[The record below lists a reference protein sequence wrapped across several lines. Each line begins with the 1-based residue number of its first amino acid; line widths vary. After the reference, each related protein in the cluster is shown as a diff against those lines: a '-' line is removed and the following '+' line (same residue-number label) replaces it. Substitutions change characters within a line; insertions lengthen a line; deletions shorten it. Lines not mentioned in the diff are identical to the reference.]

1 MSLHPLTKLSVSGS
15 RFGLLLPLLAASS
28 ALFGLLLFGVPP
40 LSAQATATLRGT
52 VADPSGAAIAG
63 AGVTLMNRLN
73 GFERQAATDPSGSFT
88 FTNVPFQDY
97 ELIVEHAGFKTYRRT
112 VGLRSNIPVDVE
124 IQLGLADQVQ
134 SVSVSAVETATLVDT
149 QATGTRN
156 ELNFKTMERMPVQV
170 GARGLESMLLSFPG
184 FAANANGAI
193 HPRGAHNQMTY
204 VVDGMPISDQFT
216 GSFATSIDPSIVQ
229 TVELYTGDIPPQF
242 GNKIS
247 GVANITTRSGL
258 GSGRKFFANTQL
270 GGAEFNTLSNTT
282 QFGGEAGRFGYFT
295 SISTLKSHRF
305 LDQVSLDNLH
315 NGGNSQRGFTRLDY
329 QPNDRDFFRFN
340 ILSGRS
346 SFELA
351 NLRSQHAAGQQQRR
365 ELRDLSLSLGYLRT
379 ISPSATWDSTVSYRT
394 SIAELFPSPGDTPV
408 SADAARHL
416 STLTV
421 ANRLNLMRGRHQLQ
435 LGVDWQHFPMSENFS
450 FLITDPAFNAPGSE
464 EFNPSL
470 VSFDRTRGGGWFR
483 FSGKDSGNLYTGFIQ
498 DKITVGRFLFD
509 LGFRSSATTNTAF
522 SWTATSSSRASDS
535 PTTSR
540 KRGRC
545 CGLLTTATTRRRPTR
560 ISCFQTPRKPRTWR
574 RPAFAAPWAG
584 GSSASARSGRTSTKP
599 DCNKR
604 SAAGRASTPSSTT
617 RTRRTCRTTTTS
629 STPFYHKDST
639 DLQDNDNFFNT
650 GIIFP
655 TSLAQSNVNGVEAR
669 FVVPEN
675 STGFSGTLSLTH
687 YHVIVTPPF
696 TGGVFLGNAAVEA
709 LSEGPFVIDH
719 DQELGL
725 HGTLLYR
732 LGRNMWTSWSVRH
745 DSGLVSNPSDPA
757 EVAADPDFADLLPL
771 VDLESGPPRVNP
783 RTIIDF
789 AIGYEHLKGDSRQ
802 WELMFQVSNLTDKD
816 ALFNFQSV
824 FVGTRLVQPRTVGVR
839 WKYYW

>member
-509 LGFRSSATTNTAF
+509 LGFRYDQYRFLVDGNQFQPRVGLAYHIEETGTVL
-522 SWTATSSSRASDS
+522 RASYN
-535 PTTSR
+535 R
-540 KRGRC
+540 NY
-545 CGLLTTATTRRRPTR
+545 
-560 ISCFQTPRKPRTWR
+560 QTPPNENLLLSNSQE
-574 RPAFAAPWAG
+574 AADLAPP
-584 GSSASARSGRTSTKP
+584 SV
-599 DCNKR
+599 R
-604 SAAGRASTPSSTT
+604 SALGGGLIRIRPQRQNVYEAGLQQKIGGWSSLNAV
-617 RTRRTCRTTTTS
+617 
-629 STPFYHKDST
+629 FYHKDST